1 MIVVSLRKRK
11 SYYGGKK
18 RKNLNYK
25 EMLPIVLLLLNFVL
39 ALFYYPQLPA
49 KMATHF
55 DFSGNANDWSF
66 RDIGA
71 FAVPFAALFIYL
83 VLHFLPSIDT
93 KEQNISKVSSY
104 LFAMKSTILSLLL
117 VVQLY
122 ILSFNLPSHLLEF
135 NFTLVSDLLI
145 SLLILNFAVL
155 SANVKRNYFIGF
167 RTPYSLADD
176 KIWDL
181 TNKLGADLLAVL
193 SAILF
198 ISSFLL
204 PGYFIYAL
212 ILGVVIVAFAAFFYS
227 LLLYK
232 RLIEPLL

>member
-1 MIVVSLRKRK
+1 MIIVSLRNRKR
-11 SYYGGKK
+11 YYERKK
-18 RKNLNYK
+18 RADVSYK
-25 EMLPIVLLLLNFVL
+25 ELLPAALLILNFIL
-39 ALFYYPQLPA
+39 ALYFYPQLPA

-55 DFSGNANDWSF
+55 DFSGNANGWSF

-71 FAVPFAALFIYL
+71 FAVPFAALLIYL

-104 LFAMKSTILSLLL
+104 LFSLKSTILSLLL

-122 ILSFNLPSHLLEF
+122 ILSFNLPSPLIEF
-135 NFTLVSDLLI
+135 NFSLVSNLLI
-145 SLLILNFAVL
+145 SLLILNVAVL
-155 SANVKRNYFIGF
+155 SANVKRNYFVGF
-167 RTPYSLADD
+167 RTPYSLADE
-176 KIWDL
+176 KIWGL
-181 TNKLGADLLAVL
+181 TNKLGANLLAVL
-193 SAILF
+193 SAVLF

-212 ILGVVIVAFAAFFYS
+212 ILGVVIIAFSSFFYS